1 MRGGPDDGRG
11 SAQDPD
17 EDDGAIQPPDEPQ
30 SPTEGLLPDEAD
42 AEDVTGV
49 TGPLWRP

>member
-1 MRGGPDDGRG
+1 MTDEVAH
-11 SAQDPD
+11 SDPD